1 MVQMNSYQKLK
12 ARVDE
17 LESDKKFYQKA
28 IRSLVL
34 NPNSLSSEIIKQ
46 HVKDLEKLENLM
58 LLGSPNPP
66 ENNSL
71 IQVK

>member
-1 MVQMNSYQKLK
+1 MNSYQKLK

-17 LESDKKFYQKA
+17 LEDDKRFYQKA
-28 IRSLVL
+28 IRVLVL
-34 NPNSLSSEIIKQ
+34 KPNSLSSQIIKQ